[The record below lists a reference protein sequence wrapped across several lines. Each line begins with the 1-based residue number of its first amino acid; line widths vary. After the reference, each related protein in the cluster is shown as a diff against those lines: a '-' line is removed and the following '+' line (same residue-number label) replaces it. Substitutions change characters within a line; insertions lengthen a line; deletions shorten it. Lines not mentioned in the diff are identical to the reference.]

1 MKKTLQ
7 TCILASSF
15 IFAAQS
21 GAADQDARTKV
32 DLPDMMKSHM
42 LGDMRDHLQAINE
55 IQAAL
60 ARGEFDKAADI
71 AEARIG
77 MSSLIAHDASHMAPF
92 MPKGMQDVGTE
103 MHHAAS
109 RFAMTAM
116 EGDLSRSLDALSKVT
131 EQCVACH
138 MSYRVN

>member
-7 TCILASSF
+7 TGILASSL
-15 IFAAQS
+15 IFVAQS
-21 GAADQDARTKV
+21 GAADQDTRTKV
-32 DLPDMMKSHM
+32 DMPDMMKTHM
-42 LGDMRDHLQAINE
+42 LGDMRDHLQALNE

-60 ARGEFDKAADI
+60 AKGEFDKAADI

-92 MPKGMQDVGTE
+92 MPKRMQDIGTE

-116 EGDLSRSLDALSKVT
+116 EGDLPRSLDALSKVT